1 MQFVSTRG
9 QAPSLGFS
17 DAVLAGLAT
26 DGGLYVPQSWPQ
38 IGPDE
43 IAGFAGKPYSDVA
56 YAIISRFVGDEIAP
70 ATLKS
75 IIDGAYAGFRHPSVA
90 PLVELEPGHFALEL
104 FHGPTLAFKDVAMQ
118 FLSRVMDHILTTRKL
133 RATIVGATSGDTGSA
148 AIEAFRGRDTTDIFI
163 LHPLG
168 RTSTVQR
175 LQMTTVLD
183 ANVHNIALEGT
194 FDDCQNVVKALF
206 NNHRFRDSVRLSG
219 VNSINWGRIVAQIV
233 YYFTAAASLGSPQR
247 KISFTVPTGNF
258 GDIFAGYAAKRMG
271 LPIDRLIIATNANDI
286 LARTMATGRYQ
297 MDGVEPTISPS
308 MDIQISSN
316 FERLL
321 FDAAGRDASAVNRMM
336 DSLKQSGGF
345 ALPDAALANIRAE
358 FSAGTTGE
366 AETRA
371 AITSTYKNSGYLLD
385 PHTAVGVHVA
395 RHERQAST
403 PMVTLATAHPAKFA
417 DAVTAASGIA
427 PALPAWL
434 ADLHQREER
443 LSVLANDQS
452 AVEDFI
458 RARTRAA

>member
-38 IGPDE
+38 ISPDE

-90 PLVELEPGHFALEL
+90 PLVELEPGHFVLEL

-233 YYFTAAASLGSPQR
+233 YYFTAAVSLGSPQR
-247 KISFTVPTGNF
+247 NISFTVPTGNF

-321 FDAAGRDASAVNRMM
+321 FDAAGRDAGAVNRMM

-345 ALPDAALANIRAE
+345 ELPETALANIRAE

-371 AITSTYKNSGYLLD
+371 AIASTYKNSGYLLD

-395 RHERQAST
+395 RHERQASI

-417 DAVTAASGIA
+417 DAVTQASGIA

-443 LSVLANDQS
+443 LSVLANDQA